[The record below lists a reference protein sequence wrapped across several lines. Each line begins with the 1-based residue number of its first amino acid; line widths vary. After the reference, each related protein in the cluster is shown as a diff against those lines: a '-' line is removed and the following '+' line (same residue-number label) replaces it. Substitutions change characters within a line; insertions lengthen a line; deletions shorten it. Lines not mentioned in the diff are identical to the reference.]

1 MKALLNARVIRIA
14 ISLWHL
20 SLSAWNLLSSASTC
34 KFDFALAIYP
44 LLYFHSWLL
53 FYSRSYL
60 LACNSPYLRLL
71 TLLYCYPILA
81 SSLSTHVIWFCW
93 ALLILN
99 HFLYSYIC
107 HSDFSHIGILGL
119 YEIILC
125 NPAAWCLLSHA
136 VSYIVFRIW
145 FHFDIWIFLILFLKQ
160 YFAVCFSIVFAA
172 VCFVLQNPCCAVAA
186 QQGFPESP
194 YHLALRQ
201 IQQQLNWS
209 TWCRHQTDRE
219 LPLNGRGLNRVV
231 SNIYPAINLISL
243 SNQVQ
248 NEWNAAYSKQSIELA
263 QPSQVSDFINVC

>member
-1 MKALLNARVIRIA
+1 MSRFSRLPQRLSTSIYRCLLPLSTTAEDSFSEIFLAAPRISRCSLFRQLILKALLNARVIRIA

-20 SLSAWNLLSSASTC
+20 SLSACNLLSSASTC

-60 LACNSPYLRLL
+60 ITCNSPYLRLP

-81 SSLSTHVIWFCW
+81 SSLSTHVTCFCW
-93 ALLILN
+93 ALLFLN

-125 NPAAWCLLSHA
+125 NPAVWCLLSHA
-136 VSYIVFRIW
+136 VSYIVFRIC
-145 FHFDIWIFLILFLKQ
+145 FHFDVWIFLILFLKQ

-172 VCFVLQNPCCAVAA
+172 VCFVLQNPYCAVAA
-186 QQGFPESP
+186 Q
-194 YHLALRQ
+194 
-201 IQQQLNWS
+201 
-209 TWCRHQTDRE
+209 
-219 LPLNGRGLNRVV
+219 
-231 SNIYPAINLISL
+231 
-243 SNQVQ
+243 
-248 NEWNAAYSKQSIELA
+248 
-263 QPSQVSDFINVC
+263 